1 MDKNDKQTIA
11 CHISTIMENLS
22 IISKIMDTYVT
33 DDKQHEI
40 ADSLMERVY
49 IRLEEIE
56 DTLDLWNRPSL
67 DLGQF
72 DSIPYHYDT
81 MCNCDSCNCRRDSY
95 DHRMD

>member
-11 CHISTIMENLS
+11 CHISTITENLS
-22 IISKIMDTYVT
+22 VVSKIMDTYVT

-40 ADSLMERVY
+40 VDSLMERVY

>member
-11 CHISTIMENLS
+11 CHISVILENLS
-22 IISKIMDTYVT
+22 VINKALDARITNDAEALLF
-33 DDKQHEI
+33 DD
-40 ADSLMERVY
+40 LMERVY
-49 IRLEEIE
+49 LRLEEIE

>member
-1 MDKNDKQTIA
+1 MDKNDKQIVA
-11 CHISTIMENLS
+11 CHISTIIENLS
-22 IISKIMDTYVT
+22 VVSKIMDTYVT

-40 ADSLMERVY
+40 ADSLMDRVY
-49 IRLEEIE
+49 LRLEEIE

>member
-22 IISKIMDTYVT
+22 IISKIMDTYLT